1 MTNLY
6 NKIPY
11 LKEVNNKFR
20 NGFRQPSGEG
30 RTKEVS
36 YTQDGITLR
45 TGRTRS
51 INHKLKTESVT
62 AVFYAENGQEI
73 EGELVVASENRITFT
88 TDTSAEDY
96 RRVRVEVTGTVEKGE
111 SPLIII
117 ADYTSRILMGIRNIA
132 VTYNQSNG
140 SMLPGYMPSTTI
152 LGLQNYHGTLAPGWP
167 FIMGWQDTQFPE
179 TAIRND
185 WLSKDPM
192 INSPYI
198 MNHANTFNVRSTVE
212 PLTGLRIDLTANRN
226 YTENL
231 NEYYIADMFGNF
243 PDSTRSRQM
252 TGNFSISTIT
262 IGTAFEKVFA
272 SENFASATF
281 EKFKHEYRQ
290 LISARLAAERVKGGD
305 YIMKPDT
312 SNSAFWDGY
321 GESAQSVLIPAFL
334 AAYGKKDP
342 NRVNLNPIL
351 DIRDMLPNWRLT
363 FDGLSKIPFIDKYFR
378 SININHSYRSAY
390 TIGSFISNPFYIN
403 TEAGYVDTASRDFN
417 GNFLNEADIASVA
430 ISEQFSPLIA
440 LDMNWENSLTTRVE
454 VKKSRSLALSLA
466 NSQLTEISSS
476 EYVIG
481 AGYRFSGLPLIFN
494 LPGGGQ
500 TSMESDLNVRG
511 DFSIRD
517 NRTIIRKVVED
528 VDQITAGQR
537 ILKISLNFDYVLSDR
552 FNIRLFFD
560 RVVNKPFVSLSYPTA
575 NTNVGFSIRFTLA
588 Q

>member
-1 MTNLY
+1 
-6 NKIPY
+6 
-11 LKEVNNKFR
+11 
-20 NGFRQPSGEG
+20 
-30 RTKEVS
+30 
-36 YTQDGITLR
+36 
-45 TGRTRS
+45 
-51 INHKLKTESVT
+51 
-62 AVFYAENGQEI
+62 
-73 EGELVVASENRITFT
+73 
-88 TDTSAEDY
+88 
-96 RRVRVEVTGTVEKGE
+96 
-111 SPLIII
+111 
-117 ADYTSRILMGIRNIA
+117 MGIRNIA

-152 LGLQNYHGTLAPGWP
+152 LGQQSYNGTLAPGWP
-167 FIMGWQDTQFPE
+167 FVLGWQDKSFPE
-179 TAIRND
+179 TALRND
-185 WLSKDPM
+185 WLSKDPV

-198 MNHANTFNVRSTVE
+198 MNHSNTFNIRSTLE
-212 PLTGLRIDLTANRN
+212 PLPGLRIDLTANRN
-226 YTENL
+226 YSENH

-262 IGTAFEKVFA
+262 IGTAFEKVFS
-272 SENFASATF
+272 SENFASETF
-281 EKFKHEYRQ
+281 EIFKHEYRQ
-290 LISARLAAERVKGGD
+290 QISARLATQRAEGGD
-305 YIMKPDT
+305 YVMTPDT
-312 SNSAFWDGY
+312 NNPAFWDGY

-334 AAYGKKDP
+334 AAYAKKDP

-351 DIRDMLPNWRLT
+351 GIRDMLPNWRLT
-363 FDGLSKIPFIDKYFR
+363 FDGLSKIPFIQKYFR
-378 SININHSYRSAY
+378 SININHSYRSSY
-390 TIGSFISNPFYIN
+390 TIGSFISNPFFME
-403 TEAGYVDTASRDFN
+403 TEAGYVDTAARDFN
-417 GNFLNEADIASVA
+417 GDFLNEADVGSVA

-440 LDMNWENSLTTRVE
+440 LDMNWVNSLTTRLE
-454 VKKSRSLALSLA
+454 FKKSRSLALSLA
-466 NSQLTEISSS
+466 NSQLTEISSN
-476 EYVIG
+476 EWVIG

-500 TSMESDLNVRG
+500 TAMESDLNIRG

-537 ILKISLNFDYVLSDR
+537 IVKIALNFDYVLSDR